1 MVLILDVPNFLRG
14 LMAKFNCVD
23 CGIEIESK
31 VKKRYN
37 RRCPASTETFGPMVS
52 SKSGYKVIREE
63 VGVRELKANPTELIH
78 MLEETPGLEI
88 IITRYGKPAAK
99 LVSLKETSEDIVWED
114 RISLRSTWAH
124 MHEFTDEDFAEAKK
138 IWEPRV
144 DV

>member
-1 MVLILDVPNFLRG
+1 
-14 LMAKFNCVD
+14 MAPSN
-23 CGIEIESK
+23 
-31 VKKRYN
+31 
-37 RRCPASTETFGPMVS
+37 
-52 SKSGYKVIREE
+52 SGYKVIREE

-99 LVSLKETSEDIVWED
+99 LVSLKETSEDIAWED
-114 RISLRSTWAH
+114 RISLRGTWAH
-124 MHEFTDEDFAEAKK
+124 MHELTDEDFAEAKK

>member
-1 MVLILDVPNFLRG
+1 
-14 LMAKFNCVD
+14 MAKFNCVD

-31 VKKRYN
+31 LKKPYN
-37 RRCPASTETFGPMVS
+37 RRCPACTEASGPMVPS
-52 SKSGYKVIREE
+52 NSGYKVIREE

-99 LVSLKETSEDIVWED
+99 LVSLKETSEDIAWED
-114 RISLRSTWAH
+114 RISLRGTWAH
-124 MHEFTDEDFAEAKK
+124 MRELTDEDFAEAKK
-138 IWEPRV
+138 IWEPRI